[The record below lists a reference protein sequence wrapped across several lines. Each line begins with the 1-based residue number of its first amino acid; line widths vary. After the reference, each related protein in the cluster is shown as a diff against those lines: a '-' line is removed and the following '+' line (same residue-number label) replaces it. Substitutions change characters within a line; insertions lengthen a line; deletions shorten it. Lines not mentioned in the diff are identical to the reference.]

1 MPRKTKTSRTKK
13 ATQPK
18 SDPYQEVTDN
28 IIKALEG
35 GTAPWVCPWDRTAGL
50 PRNGHSGHIYN
61 GINVM
66 LTWGAGYADARFYTF
81 NQVKKNY
88 GGSHVRR
95 GEKSTPVIKWLFL
108 KVDEKDDN
116 GNPTGKTK
124 TIPRLRVYRVFNHE
138 QIEWA
143 EGQEPQLPEG
153 NDFDPE
159 AACVEAA
166 TLLSEAGCELK
177 HGGARAC
184 YSDSTDEVRL
194 PPARLFESPEAYW
207 ATALHEAAHW
217 TGHKSRCNRDM
228 TGRFGSESYA
238 AEELV
243 AELGA
248 AFLCA
253 DLGIQGKLQH
263 PSYIANWLKVL
274 RDDKYAIFT
283 AARHAREAVAFLK
296 GEAPSKKAGAPKA
309 DEPTNENLAE
319 AA

>member
-1 MPRKTKTSRTKK
+1 MPRKPKTSRTKK
-13 ATQPK
+13 ARQP
-18 SDPYQEVTDN
+18 SDPYQVVTDN
-28 IIKALEG
+28 IIASLEKG
-35 GTAPWVCPWDRTAGL
+35 VAPWVCPWDRTAGL
-50 PRNGHSGHIYN
+50 PRNGQSGHIYQ

-66 LTWGAGYADARFYTF
+66 LTWGAGYSDPRWYTF

-88 GGSHVRR
+88 GESHVRR

-108 KVDEKDDN
+108 KVEEKDDN
-116 GNPTGKTK
+116 GNLTGIVK

-143 EGQEPQLPEG
+143 DGKEPQLPDG

-184 YSDSTDEVRL
+184 YSDRTDEVRL
-194 PPARLFESPEAYW
+194 PPAKLFESPEAYW

-228 TGRFGSESYA
+228 TGRFGDESYA

-253 DLGIQGKLQH
+253 DLGVQGKLQH
-263 PSYIANWLKVL
+263 ASYIQSWIRLL
-274 RDDKYAIFT
+274 GGDKYALFHC
-283 AARHAREAVAFLK
+283 AARAREAVGFLHK
-296 GEAPSKKAGAPKA
+296 ASGLHEGTGEDTKEAPTL
-309 DEPTNENLAE
+309 DRM